1 MGSLTNFAETEIMD
15 HIFNGADGAGSVY
28 TPPATVYL
36 SLHTADPTDTGSM
49 AAECTGTS
57 YARKAIAFSGAAT
70 RAIVQNG
77 VVTFDQAGGAWGAIT
92 HWGICNQLAA
102 GGNMLAYGSFAVQKT
117 IVTGNTASVATTEV
131 VITATADV
139 GLSTYCAHKILDFL
153 FRNQAFTPPATYI
166 GLVTANP
173 VDASTGATLTEPS
186 TNNYARKLVDH
197 VAGSSPTWTAA
208 GATTGLV
215 DNVHTITFATPS
227 GSWGLITG
235 MVVIDSIT
243 VGAGNILFY
252 EDTVTD
258 QTPDNGDT
266 VQIAVGAFD
275 VTLD

>member
-15 HIFNGADGAGSVY
+15 HIFNGADGGGSIY

-49 AAECTGTS
+49 AAEVSGNN
-57 YARKAIAFSGAAT
+57 YARKAIAFSAAAT

-77 VVTFDQAGGAWGAIT
+77 VVTYDQASGSWGTVT
-92 HWGICNQLAA
+92 HWGICDQLAA
-102 GGNMLAYGSFAVQKT
+102 GGNMLAYGSFAVSKS
-117 IVTGNTASVATTEV
+117 IVSGNTASVATTEV

-166 GLVTANP
+166 GLVTVNP
-173 VDASTGATLTEPS
+173 VDASTGASITEPS
-186 TNNYARKLVDH
+186 GNNYARKLVDH
-197 VAGSSPTWTAA
+197 VAGTSPTWAA
-208 GATTGLV
+208 AVNNLV
-215 DNVHTITFATPS
+215 DNVHAITFATPS

-243 VGAGNILFY
+243 AGAGNVLFY

-266 VQIAVGAFD
+266 VQIAAGAFD

>member
-1 MGSLTNFAETEIMD
+1 MGSLTNFAENEIMD

-57 YARKAIAFSGAAT
+57 YARKAIAFTAAAT
-70 RAIVQNG
+70 RALTQTG
-77 VVTFDQAGGAWGAIT
+77 VVTFDQAGGAWGTIS
-92 HWGICNQLAA
+92 HWGICDQLAA
-102 GGNMLAYGSFAVQKT
+102 GGNMLAYGAFAVSKS
-117 IVTGNTASVATTEV
+117 IVSGNTASVATTEV

-153 FRNQAFTPPATYI
+153 FRNQAFTPPATHI

-173 VDASTGATLTEPS
+173 TDASTGATLTEPS

-197 VAGSSPTWTAA
+197 VAGTSPTWAA
-208 GATTGLV
+208 AVANLV
-215 DNVHTITFATPS
+215 DNVHAITFATPS

-243 VGAGNILFY
+243 VGAGNVLFY
-252 EDTVTD
+252 EVDVTD

-266 VQIAVGAFD
+266 VQIAAGAFD
-275 VTLD
+275 VTID

>member
-15 HIFNGADGAGSVY
+15 HIFNGSDGAGSIY
-28 TPPATVYL
+28 APPATVYL
-36 SLHTADPTDTGSM
+36 SLHTADPTDTGSV
-49 AAECTGTS
+49 AAECAGS
-57 YARKAIAFSGAAT
+57 GYIRKAIAFSAAAT
-70 RAIVQNG
+70 RAVVQNG
-77 VVTFDQAGGAWGAIT
+77 VVTFDQAGGAWGTIS
-92 HWGICNQLAA
+92 HWGICTADT
-102 GGNMLAYGSFAVQKT
+102 GGNMLAYGSFAVSKS
-117 IVTGNTASVATTEV
+117 IVSGNTASVATTEV

-173 VDASTGATLTEPS
+173 TDASTGATLTEPS

-197 VAGSSPTWTAA
+197 IAGVSPTWAAA

-243 VGAGNILFY
+243 VGAGNVLFY
-252 EDTVTD
+252 EVDVTD

-266 VQIAVGAFD
+266 VQIAAGAFD
-275 VTLD
+275 VTMD

>member
-57 YARKAIAFSGAAT
+57 YIRKAIAFSAAGT

-77 VVTFDQAGGAWGAIT
+77 VVTFTQAGGAWGTIS
-92 HWGICNQLAA
+92 HWGICDQESA
-102 GGNMLAYGSFAVQKT
+102 GGNMLAYGAFAVSKS

-173 VDASTGATLTEPS
+173 LDASTGATLTEPS

-197 VAGSSPTWTAA
+197 VAGSSPTWAA
-208 GATTGLV
+208 AVANLV
-215 DNVHTITFATPS
+215 DNVHIITFATPS

-252 EDTVTD
+252 EVDVTD

-266 VQIAVGAFD
+266 VQIAAGAFD
-275 VTLD
+275 VTMD

>member
-15 HIFNGADGAGSVY
+15 HIFNGSDGGGSIY

-36 SLHTADPTDTGSM
+36 SLHTGDPTDTGSM
-49 AAECTGTS
+49 AAECTGTN
-57 YARKAIAFSGAAT
+57 YIRKAIAFSAAAT

-77 VVTFDQAGGAWGAIT
+77 VVTFDQAGGAWGTIT
-92 HWGICNQLAA
+92 HWGICNQEAA
-102 GGNMLAYGSFAVQKT
+102 GGSMLAYGAFAVQKI
-117 IVTGNTASVATTEV
+117 IVSGNTASVATTEV

-173 VDASTGATLTEPS
+173 VDASTGASITEVS
-186 TNNYARKLVDH
+186 GNNYARKLVDH
-197 VAGSSPTWTAA
+197 VAGTSPTWAA
-208 GATTGLV
+208 AVNNLV

-227 GSWGLITG
+227 GSWGLVTG

-243 VGAGNILFY
+243 AGAGNILFY

-266 VQIAVGAFD
+266 VQIAAGAFD
-275 VTLD
+275 VTID